1 MAASRSCGHFLFSV
15 YQVLVALCLPSRAQA
30 AQALWPQDIIIC
42 QRKVQWIRGLTDG
55 RGEMW
60 TGHTGTE
67 EGLLNLTEDQR
78 AFMRE
83 VAFMLNLELDKGHLG

>member
-1 MAASRSCGHFLFSV
+1 M
-15 YQVLVALCLPSRAQA
+15 
-30 AQALWPQDIIIC
+30 
-42 QRKVQWIRGLTDG
+42 TDG

-60 TGHTGTE
+60 TGNPGTE